1 MRTTQSLFF
10 TGPRRLEIRD
20 EPFPE
25 PPRGEVLVET
35 LSSAI
40 SAGTEM
46 LVYRGQAPAG
56 LAADESIPA
65 LAGSLEYPLKYGYA
79 AVGRVAAVGPG
90 VDPSAQDAL
99 VFSFQPHQAHFT
111 ASEED
116 LVRLP
121 EGMSPEDGVF
131 LANMETALGLVM
143 DGAPLAGERVAVLG
157 QGVVG
162 LLTAR
167 ILAGYPL
174 DKLVGFDR
182 FPLRREMAETF
193 AGIRAVPPE
202 EISAAPRDYDLVFE
216 LTGDPAALD
225 DAITLAGPDA
235 RIVVGS
241 WYGSKKAAVDLGGHF
256 HRGRI
261 RLISSQVSRI
271 APELTGRWTKWRR
284 MAFAVDLLQRL
295 RPGRLIT
302 HRFPLDRAAEAYEL
316 IDERPE
322 ATMQVVLEYQKN

>member
-1 MRTTQSLFF
+1 MRTTRSLFF
-10 TGPRRLEIRD
+10 TGPRRLAIRD

-25 PPRGEVLVET
+25 LPRGEVLVET
-35 LSSAI
+35 MSSAI

-56 LAADESIPA
+56 LTADESIPA
-65 LAGSLEYPLKYGYA
+65 LPGSLEYPLKYGYA
-79 AVGRVAAVGPG
+79 AVGRVAAVGPA
-90 VDPSAQDAL
+90 VDPALQDAL

-111 ASEED
+111 ASEGD
-116 LVRLP
+116 LVLLP
-121 EGMSPEDGVF
+121 EGISQEDGVF

-162 LLTAR
+162 LLTAG

-174 DKLVGFDR
+174 EKLVGFDP
-182 FPLRREMAETF
+182 FPVRREMAETF
-193 AGIRAVPPE
+193 AGIRAAPPE

-225 DAITLAGPDA
+225 DAITLAGLDA

-261 RLISSQVSRI
+261 RLISSQVSRL
-271 APELTGRWTKWRR
+271 APALTGRWTKERR
-284 MAFAVDLLQRL
+284 MAFAVELLARL
-295 RPGRLIT
+295 RPSRLIT
-302 HRFPLDRAAEAYEL
+302 HRFPLERAAEAYAL

-322 ATMQVVLEYQKN
+322 ETMQVVLEYQKN

>member
-1 MRTTQSLFF
+1 
-10 TGPRRLEIRD
+10 
-20 EPFPE
+20 
-25 PPRGEVLVET
+25 
-35 LSSAI
+35 
-40 SAGTEM
+40 
-46 LVYRGQAPAG
+46 
-56 LAADESIPA
+56 
-65 LAGSLEYPLKYGYA
+65 
-79 AVGRVAAVGPG
+79 
-90 VDPSAQDAL
+90 
-99 VFSFQPHQAHFT
+99 
-111 ASEED
+111 
-116 LVRLP
+116 
-121 EGMSPEDGVF
+121 MSPEDGVF

-162 LLTAR
+162 LLTAG